1 MRPLAMRK
9 FTVLFSFAL
18 GLFTGTVS
26 HAHGDETPLWAL
38 NPTERLELQKTIER
52 HREDLIKALDEAA
65 KYGVDVD
72 SLQRPYH
79 LDSNKE
85 VATVP
90 RSVLNRVVMASL
102 NLEVE
107 STRMYVFCESG
118 CEHSLFKD
126 LQGHAEREKALGTIR
141 GLWPKIKS
149 SFTMLF
155 RDIPVGVWMRV
166 IHASSYSRSLMMSA
180 RYQAKAYG
188 HLAMLA
194 GAAGFGVAF
203 GVTEVA
209 ESMFMGP
216 LHIVCQANYFWSLAF
231 GTAIASLSRDLKT
244 LLLFEKDGTSI
255 FRRVAQT
262 FSNFASLRSSL
273 QIEKR
278 ILFQTLTGTEDSE
291 TFQKLTK
298 RDAQSSVL
306 EPLLE
311 KISAQRAVASDQM
324 LWSELAWELKNPTR
338 LSSKAPTA
346 RTRLFETELS
356 KIFDPSAKT
365 EDAVRRWQ
373 DLNASLRVMLRMFR
387 QDIEVRHMIS
397 RDQKPVIGV
406 LGRLD
411 AELRRLDLFMFSKL
425 KSSSLTS
432 PAENLLS
439 IEWLRNVVSE
449 WLSLA
454 IATSST
460 ASEPARDMKSIE
472 LRLSHLKAILEAS
485 IRRGHPISVA
495 PEGFRNLMS
504 AVAQER
510 GPSSRRVRSC
520 EALFAITQ

>member
-1 MRPLAMRK
+1 
-9 FTVLFSFAL
+9 
-18 GLFTGTVS
+18 
-26 HAHGDETPLWAL
+26 
-38 NPTERLELQKTIER
+38 
-52 HREDLIKALDEAA
+52 
-65 KYGVDVD
+65 
-72 SLQRPYH
+72 
-79 LDSNKE
+79 
-85 VATVP
+85 
-90 RSVLNRVVMASL
+90 
-102 NLEVE
+102 
-107 STRMYVFCESG
+107 
-118 CEHSLFKD
+118 
-126 LQGHAEREKALGTIR
+126 
-141 GLWPKIKS
+141 
-149 SFTMLF
+149 
-155 RDIPVGVWMRV
+155 
-166 IHASSYSRSLMMSA
+166 
-180 RYQAKAYG
+180 
-188 HLAMLA
+188 
-194 GAAGFGVAF
+194 
-203 GVTEVA
+203 
-209 ESMFMGP
+209 MFMGP

-449 WLSLA
+449 
-454 IATSST
+454 
-460 ASEPARDMKSIE
+460 
-472 LRLSHLKAILEAS
+472 
-485 IRRGHPISVA
+485 
-495 PEGFRNLMS
+495 
-504 AVAQER
+504 
-510 GPSSRRVRSC
+510 
-520 EALFAITQ
+520 